1 MENSCDAMLQKK
13 ESPVSIVSGVNIF
26 DLVSSGIGNEAKRLD
41 ILPLAIPNYQREY
54 CWRKKQIEGLMSS
67 IWKFPDYGDGCLHL
81 GTIVVHE
88 REEDGH
94 AKSWD
99 IVDGQQRA
107 ITLSILYKLYKYKDD
122 DPIDFPLLNV
132 GVDNNAIPHSMVRHV
147 YWAAKTIKLW
157 IDNHSR
163 LPDNFNIREK
173 ISVDVVVIRG
183 NENIG
188 LAYTFFNAINSAG
201 KKLTDYDLLKSH
213 HLRWLQ
219 DYEPKEWL
227 ASTWDEFVQQ
237 KVRGFDGQEEELLP
251 AVLDSALYRIRRW
264 SRARYVTTRGHYL
277 YEHYQSHGTLQ
288 GKNVPHVDMTLLSGP
303 VGGSSFFDYVRKM
316 SVLYYQFVQTPAVC
330 ELLKFPCRHNQLRKI
345 ARALLF
351 LYYCKFGNKYLD
363 DALVYVLERIGK
375 IRNEYSISDHV
386 YNHPLVMHTV
396 MALEESADPEL
407 FFYYCAMPTN
417 GYKKDVGDDPTRN
430 RVKPQ
435 FWRSVFAIYEGI
447 EGRVAFVEK
456 FNALKKELYGILNP
470 KKKEEVK

>member
-1 MENSCDAMLQKK
+1 MENSCDEMLQKI
-13 ESPVSIVSGVNIF
+13 ESRVSIVSGVNIF
-26 DLVSSGIGNEAKRLD
+26 DLVSSDVGNEAKRSD
-41 ILPLAIPNYQREY
+41 IQPLAIPNYQREY
-54 CWRKKQIEGLMSS
+54 CWRKKQVEGLMSS

-88 REEDGH
+88 REKDGH

-122 DPIDFPLLNV
+122 VSIDFPLLNV

-147 YWAAKTIKLW
+147 YWAAKAIKLW

-188 LAYTFFNAINSAG
+188 LAYTFFNAVNSAG

-237 KVRGFDGQEEELLP
+237 KVRGFDDQEEELLP

-288 GKNVPHVDMTLLSGP
+288 GKNVPHVDMALLSGP

-430 RVKPQ
+430 RVKPL

-447 EGRVAFVEK
+447 AGRVAFVEK
-456 FNALKKELYGILNP
+456 FNALKNELYGILNP
-470 KKKEEVK
+470 KKNEEVK